1 MKIGA
6 VVLAAGGSARLG
18 RPKQLLRYGRQSLV
32 RRAARAALEAGCAP
46 VAVVV
51 GPESDMIAPELRDL
65 AVIILPNESWRRGI
79 GTSIR
84 AGVEALK
91 DCDAL
96 LLLVCDQPYLDST
109 QIRQLVARQ
118 EETQKPM
125 VASAYAGTLGVPAL
139 FRRSCFAEL
148 LLLGDEQGAKVLL
161 IARPQDVA
169 TVDFPDGAID
179 IDTPGDWERLA
190 SDPDRAAQPS
200 P

>member
-18 RPKQLLRYGRQSLV
+18 RPKQLLYYGGQSFV

-51 GPESDMIAPELRDL
+51 GPDRDKIAPELRDL
-65 AVIILPNESWRRGI
+65 AVIILPNESWRRGM

-91 DCDAL
+91 DCDGL
-96 LLLVCDQPYLDST
+96 LILGCDQPRVDST
-109 QIRQLVARQ
+109 LIRQLVARQ

-125 VASAYAGTLGVPAL
+125 VASAYAGTRGVPAV
-139 FRRSCFAEL
+139 FGRSCFAEL
-148 LLLGDEQGAKVLL
+148 LSLGDKQGAKVLL
-161 IARPQDVA
+161 VARPHDVA
-169 TVDFPDGAID
+169 TVDFPGGAMD

-190 SDPDRAAQPS
+190 SHPDLAAQPR